1 MNSAQWFKEFDLVI
15 HLWQWHG
22 SLFVTDYWNGPSGS
36 GNEDQK
42 KKRMKSFRW
51 QRWQT
56 TDKFVQGFFI
66 FNRPNKFLRQSDDE
80 RLRVMLDSSAAT
92 IDSP

>member
-22 SLFVTDYWNGPSGS
+22 SLFVTDYWNRPSGS

-42 KKRMKSFRW
+42 KKKKKKNEEIS
-51 QRWQT
+51 QT
-56 TDKFVQGFFI
+56 TVKKKEQKREGVHK
-66 FNRPNKFLRQSDDE
+66 P
-80 RLRVMLDSSAAT
+80 
-92 IDSP
+92 